1 MEGNE
6 IVKALR
12 VCATT
17 KPCSECPYE
26 VDEGKCWTKDFAAA
40 ELIEKQERQ
49 IQTLKWERDVAVEQA
64 DMEIQ
69 ELRNSLAVL
78 GQANATLREK
88 VPEWIPVKERLP
100 EIGVRVLT
108 LDKRGHI
115 RDRVYKSYTNGKPY
129 FYPDGMEPGRDIKAW
144 MPAPEEE

>member
-1 MEGNE
+1 METNE

-12 VCATT
+12 ACARRDCGACTCYQAGLNCDT
-17 KPCSECPYE
+17 KN
-26 VDEGKCWTKDFAAA
+26 TAAA
-40 ELIEKQERQ
+40 DLIEM
-49 IQTLKWERDVAVEQA
+49 QA
-64 DMEIQ
+64 MDIQ
-69 ELRNSLAVL
+69 ELRNSLAVF
-78 GQANATLREK
+78 GQANAVLRDK
-88 VPEWIPVKERLP
+88 VPEWIPVTERPP

-144 MPAPEEE
+144 MPAPEEERAWRNT